1 MKSFLKYHAQRY
13 WDSFSFIGL
22 VVATSFFGASVT
34 PSLLPR
40 HFAVQGVLS
49 GFALAIGYGVGI
61 AGVGLWGFL
70 ELPKPGQKLELVS
83 KRVTAGSVLM
93 IFAFCLWQMT
103 RWQNSIR
110 SLMEMEPLQ
119 SAAPFSTAL
128 IAIVLGAMLVT
139 AARMTVRC
147 CLFVSGKLE
156 QFLPRRIAYVGG
168 AVIVAVLAVSIANGV
183 LAQTALNTADASFA
197 RIDETM
203 DAGVAQPAVA
213 SVCGSADSLVE
224 WTAIGRRGKN
234 FIVDGPTA
242 EELREFSGSQCLQP
256 LRVYVGLR
264 SRPTER
270 LRAQLALEEL
280 IRVGGFDRSVLIVA
294 TPTGTG
300 WLDPSAVDT
309 VEYLHRGNTAIV
321 SMQYSYLPSW
331 LTIMVE
337 PDRSLRS
344 ARALFDVVYDYWIT
358 LPKNDRPK
366 LYVQGLSLGS
376 LGSEMSADLVKTFED
391 PINGAV
397 WSGPPFA
404 SQHWADLTRTRNAG
418 TPAWLPKYRDG
429 RMVRFTNQYNTLE
442 PDRPWGPIR
451 SVYLQYASDPM
462 VFFSTDLIFKEPDW
476 LIGERGPDVS
486 SELQWYPIVTFLQVA
501 FDLPMATSVPLGYGH
516 NYAPRHY
523 IDAWL
528 TVTIPKDWSSKD
540 TQDLKALFATRIP
553 AAF

>member
-1 MKSFLKYHAQRY
+1 MKSLLKHHAQRY
-13 WDSFSFIGL
+13 WDSFSFVGL
-22 VVATSFFGASVT
+22 VVATSFFAASVT

-61 AGVGLWGFL
+61 AGVGLWKFL

-83 KRVTAGSVLM
+83 KRVTAGSVLV

-110 SLMEMEPLQ
+110 SLMEMEPLK
-119 SAAPFSTAL
+119 SAAPVSTAL
-128 IAIVLGAMLVT
+128 IAIVLGAVLVT
-139 AARMTVRC
+139 AARIAAAC

-156 QFLPRRIAYVGG
+156 RFLPRRIAYVGG
-168 AVIVAVLAVSIANGV
+168 AAIVSVLALFIANGV

-203 DAGVAQPAVA
+203 DAGVAQPTDPN
-213 SVCGSADSLVE
+213 VCGSVDSLVE
-224 WTAIGRRGKN
+224 WNAIGRRGKN
-234 FIVDGPTA
+234 FIVEGPTA
-242 EELREFSGSQCLQP
+242 AELGDFSGTQCMQP

-264 SRPTER
+264 SRPTES

-280 IRVGGFDRSVLIVA
+280 IRVGGFERSVLIVA

-309 VEYLHRGNTAIV
+309 VEYLHHGDTAIV

-337 PDRSLRS
+337 PDRSRRS
-344 ARALFDVVYDYWIT
+344 ARELFDVVYDYWIT
-358 LPKNDRPK
+358 LPKKDRPK
-366 LYVQGLSLGS
+366 LYIQGLSLGS
-376 LGSEMSADLVKTFED
+376 LGAETSADLVKTFED

-404 SQHWADLTRTRNAG
+404 SQHWADLTRTRNTG
-418 TPAWLPKYRDG
+418 TPAWLPKFRDG
-429 RMVRFTNQYNTLE
+429 RMVRFTNQHNTLE
-442 PDRPWGPIR
+442 RNKPWGPIR

-462 VFFSTDLIFKEPDW
+462 VFFSTGLIFREPDW
-476 LIGERGPDVS
+476 LVGERGPDVS
-486 SELQWYPIVTFLQVA
+486 PELQWYPIVTFLQVA

-516 NYAPRHY
+516 NYAPGHY

-528 TVTIPKDWSSKD
+528 AVTAPEGWNNND
-540 TQDLKALFATRIP
+540 TQTLKDLFATRIP